1 MTFDFDRAE
10 RSILR
15 LLQQQGRMTNAELAK
30 AIGSSDSPCYRKV
43 RKLEEQGVIAGYR
56 AVVDQRQLGLPIT
69 GGGQVSID
77 KGDDSS
83 SVQFLQRVEAEEHII
98 ECHAMS
104 GHSDFMLKVVAR
116 DLDQFSRICMQGI
129 LRYPG
134 VKDLESH
141 FSLQVVKSAAAL
153 PV

>member
-1 MTFDFDRAE
+1 MKLDRAE
-10 RSILR
+10 RGI
-15 LLQQQGRMTNAELAK
+15 LQQLQNHGRMTNAELAK
-30 AIGSSDSPCYRKV
+30 AIGSSESPCYRKV
-43 RKLEEQGVIAGYR
+43 RKLEEQGVISGYR
-56 AVVDQRQLGLPIT
+56 AEVDQRRLGLPIT
-69 GGGQVSID
+69 AFVQVSID

-83 SVQFLQRVEAEEHII
+83 SAQFLNRVQVEEHII

-104 GHSDFMLKVVAR
+104 GHSDYLLKVVAR
-116 DLDQFSRICMQGI
+116 DLDHFSRICMQGI

-141 FSLQVVKSAAAL
+141 FSLQVVKSGASL

>member
-1 MTFDFDRAE
+1 MNFDRSE
-10 RSILR
+10 RGILQA
-15 LLQQQGRMTNAELAK
+15 LQSDGRMTNAELAK
-30 AIGSSDSPCYRKV
+30 AIGSSESPCYRKV
-43 RKLEEQGVIAGYR
+43 RKLEEQGVISGYR
-56 AVVDQRQLGLPIT
+56 AEVDQRLLGLPIT
-69 GGGQVSID
+69 AFVQVSID

-83 SVQFLQRVEAEEHII
+83 SARFLERVDDEQHII

-104 GHSDFMLKVVAR
+104 GHADYLLKVVAR
-116 DLDQFSRICMQGI
+116 DLDHFSRICMQGI

-141 FSLQVVKSAAAL
+141 FSLQVIKRGAAL